1 MNEDQDH
8 GAGQPASQR
17 AALAGRH
24 HAQDHGRSGGTVQY
38 ETRQARALRDQL
50 ERVRARN
57 VRLRELEEHPE
68 LARAVVT
75 LEDISTFGRQG
86 ND

>member
-1 MNEDQDH
+1 
-8 GAGQPASQR
+8 
-17 AALAGRH
+17 
-24 HAQDHGRSGGTVQY
+24 
-38 ETRQARALRDQL
+38 
-50 ERVRARN
+50 